1 MGCIFVCVSGLS
13 YGNWA
18 RNVSFLEFMIISEK
32 CLLVLL
38 GPYSPFV
45 SGSIVG
51 KLIWV
56 VY

>member
-38 GPYSPFV
+38 RPYSPFV